1 MNWLLRHEFSLGA
14 NYQPTSL
21 RLLAYSRRRAT
32 WKKFSLGAIE
42 AVSGKQI
49 VADSNRDTQAGR
61 IETFDAIVVGA
72 GVPGLYQLYRLREQ
86 GLKVRCVEDG
96 SGVGRMWYWNRNPG
110 CRFESESE
118 TYGCS
123 FSKKTVQER
132 E

>member
-1 MNWLLRHEFSLGA
+1 LRHEFILGA

-21 RLLAYSRRRAT
+21 RLLAYSRRGGT

-42 AVSGKQI
+42 AVSGKRI
-49 VADSNRDTQAGR
+49 VANSNPDSDTQAGR
-61 IETFDAIVVGA
+61 IASVDAIVVGA

-86 GLKVRCVEDG
+86 GLKVRCFQDG
-96 SGVGRMWYWNRNPG
+96 SDVGGTWYWNRYPG
-110 CRFESESE
+110 CRFDSESE

-123 FSKKTVQER
+123 FSKKPLQER